1 MKKWVFSRVSSLLFG
16 LLPSIV
22 FASEKSSVGS
32 IALDLMGPANMITK
46 LVHLVCIIVGFILLF
61 VAFSQ
66 FKANRFNAKFI
77 PLERPI
83 IITVL
88 AVILIGIP
96 FYGKI
101 FHPTGGIHDEAA
113 IRGIY
118 TNDPDAPLTDEWGD
132 DYDH

>member
-1 MKKWVFSRVSSLLFG
+1 MKKGVFSRVSSLLFG

-22 FASEKSSVGS
+22 FAAEEHSLGS
-32 IALDLMGPANMITK
+32 IALDLMGPADMITR
-46 LVHLVCIIVGFILLF
+46 LAHLVCIVVGFILLF

-66 FKANRFNAKFI
+66 FKANRFNAKFV

-88 AVILIGIP
+88 ALILLGIP

-101 FHPTGGIHDEAA
+101 FHPTGGIHDEATV
-113 IRGIY
+113 RGIY
-118 TNDPDAPLTDEWGD
+118 TNDADAPLTDEWGD